1 VSFKMSEKLT
11 PLEEGLLKAL
21 RAIDNQVAREM
32 QRTPAELEKLGVQKW
47 EPYNKRIENVAT
59 FLIDSISE
67 QHIQLDSV
75 LVLSQALVKVMKIFA
90 EDLGEEGLGKMRS
103 AYMRWAMENLSKDSY
118 EGLRAL
124 GAQGELV

>member
-1 VSFKMSEKLT
+1 MNEKLT
-11 PLEEGLLKAL
+11 PLDEGLLRAL

-47 EPYNKRIENVAT
+47 EPFNKRIENIAA
-59 FLIDSISE
+59 FLIDNISE
-67 QHIQLDSV
+67 QNVQLDSL
-75 LVLSQALVKVMKIFA
+75 LVLSQALVKVLKIFS

-103 AYMRWAMENLSKDSY
+103 AYMRWALENLSRDGY

-124 GAQGELV
+124 GAEGQLT